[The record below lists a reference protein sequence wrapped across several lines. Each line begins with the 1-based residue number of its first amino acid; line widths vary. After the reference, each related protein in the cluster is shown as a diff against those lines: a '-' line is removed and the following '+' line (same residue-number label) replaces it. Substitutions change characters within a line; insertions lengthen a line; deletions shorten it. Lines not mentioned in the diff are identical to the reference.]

1 MFCVPF
7 SLCDKC
13 VYWLNFLT
21 EYELKSIEASI
32 FCFNDVN
39 HSHHYICFDLH
50 FFPSLEHTLWFIIAC
65 MTTKT
70 IEVSDMVSLQCNFF
84 CAVKPQKNHM
94 IWRIWPW
101 FFLIQRDRFSHPKC
115 IYGNLPPIYN
125 VCWSEQNLFKK
136 WQLDIRCRPLEH
148 NHL

>member
-21 EYELKSIEASI
+21 EYELKSIGASI

-70 IEVSDMVSLQCNFF
+70 IKVSDMVSLQCNFF
-84 CAVKPQKNHM
+84 VRLNLKRT
-94 IWRIWPW
+94 IWYEGFDPDS
-101 FFLIQRDRFSHPKC
+101 FLSNVIDLVTQNAFMETSLLFILYFEVNKIC
-115 IYGNLPPIYN
+115 SKSGNWIYFAAL
-125 VCWSEQNLFKK
+125 
-136 WQLDIRCRPLEH
+136 
-148 NHL
+148 